1 VKVGDL
7 VRHRANRLRNHI
19 GFVVEQQRDAGDRLG
34 MYWRVLFRGE
44 MIYVRE
50 VDMEVLNESR

>member
-1 VKVGDL
+1 M

-19 GFVVEQQRDAGDRLG
+19 GFVVEQQRDAGDGLG
-34 MYWRVLFRGE
+34 MYWRVLFHGE

>member
-1 VKVGDL
+1 VRVGDL

-19 GFVVEQQRDAGDRLG
+19 GFVVEQQRDASGGLG

-50 VDMEVLNESR
+50 VDMEVLSAV

>member
-19 GFVVEQQRDAGDRLG
+19 GFVVEQQRDAGDGLG
-34 MYWRVLFRGE
+34 MYWRVLFHGE